1 MSQPFLGEIRVVS
14 FNFPPK
20 GWALCN
26 GQTLSISQNAALFS
40 LLGTMYGGNGVQT
53 FQLPNF
59 QARMPMHFGNG
70 YVQGETSGE
79 QSHTLILN
87 EIPTHNHLAVGVTAN
102 ANSSAASAN
111 TWAAASLNPYI
122 ATPNTQM
129 SSAVLG
135 NTGGSQPH
143 DNMPPYL
150 TLNFIIALV
159 GIFPSRN

>member
-1 MSQPFLGEIRVVS
+1 
-14 FNFPPK
+14 
-20 GWALCN
+20 
-26 GQTLSISQNAALFS
+26 
-40 LLGTMYGGNGVQT
+40 
-53 FQLPNF
+53 
-59 QARMPMHFGNG
+59 MPMHFGND
-70 YVQGETSGE
+70 YVQGETGGE